1 MWFKFREMSAILSN
15 ISAVA
20 NAPVSKL
27 LDVEDIT
34 ANSSILEFLSQEQ
47 RCLDDNSEVDIES
60 LFEEINRLSGDVEQN
75 RNVEDIDVDMLI
87 KEAEMLITK
96 EIGKLDLPMSEM
108 NNKISGCVLSKESTP
123 REMKRGGD
131 LDCVESQKV
140 SFIILVDFQAVYK
153 NFTFIF
159 FKFF

>member
-1 MWFKFREMSAILSN
+1 MSAILSN

-75 RNVEDIDVDMLI
+75 RNVEDIDMLI
-87 KEAEMLITK
+87 KEAEMLMTK
-96 EIGKLDLPMSEM
+96 EIGKLDLPISEVT
-108 NNKISGCVLSKESTP
+108 NKISACLLSKESTP

-140 SFIILVDFQAVYK
+140 SLN
-153 NFTFIF
+153 NFVNFRDVRISF
-159 FKFF
+159 LSLGV

>member
-1 MWFKFREMSAILSN
+1 MSAILSN

-75 RNVEDIDVDMLI
+75 RNVEDIDMLI
-87 KEAEMLITK
+87 KEAEMLMTK
-96 EIGKLDLPMSEM
+96 QEMGKMDFSMSEIR
-108 NNKISGCVLSKESTP
+108 NKISGSVLSKESTP
-123 REMKRGGD
+123 REMKHGGD

-140 SFIILVDFQAVYK
+140 REILI
-153 NFTFIF
+153 N
-159 FKFF
+159 

>member
-1 MWFKFREMSAILSN
+1 MSAILSN

-75 RNVEDIDVDMLI
+75 RNVEDIDMLI
-87 KEAEMLITK
+87 KEAEMLMTKQEMGKMDFSIT
-96 EIGKLDLPMSEM
+96 EM
-108 NNKISGCVLSKESTP
+108 KNKISGSVLSKESTP
-123 REMKRGGD
+123 REMKVGGD

-140 SFIILVDFQAVYK
+140 SCTSRY
-153 NFTFIF
+153 
-159 FKFF
+159 

>member
-1 MWFKFREMSAILSN
+1 MSAILSN

-27 LDVEDIT
+27 LDVEDT

-47 RCLDDNSEVDIES
+47 RCLSLDDNSEVDIES

-75 RNVEDIDVDMLI
+75 HNVEDIDMLI
-87 KEAEMLITK
+87 KEAELLMTK
-96 EIGKLDLPMSEM
+96 QDIGKMDFSMTQVD
-108 NNKISGCVLSKESTP
+108 NKYSGSVLSKESTP
-123 REMKRGGD
+123 REMKSGGD

-140 SFIILVDFQAVYK
+140 SQHFHK
-153 NFTFIF
+153 NK
-159 FKFF
+159 KFFFSIRLHHLL